1 MQFLFLQVL
10 SVLRSQIQAIL
21 NLPHENVLNKLKTKH
36 KLELSD
42 RFPLFFLYNI
52 RETPDTG

>member
-1 MQFLFLQVL
+1 MQFL
-10 SVLRSQIQAIL
+10 SVLRSQIQGIL
-21 NLPHENVLNKLKTKH
+21 NLPHENVLNKLKIKH

-42 RFPLFFLYNI
+42 RFPLFFLYTI